1 MVRTSANAYVKYC
14 FEDGTTFAALASGIT
29 PNKKFGLQDKVS
41 SLASNN
47 GKVAL
52 NQLNKNT
59 VHKFAYGQQNVSLSV
74 GFTLSS
80 PWIFGAILG
89 VPSYASNTFTY
100 PHTTNGLNKS
110 PRTIKTEI
118 GFEND
123 SDDVVREIRGGV
135 VNALNISAAVGGL
148 VDCTVDVTSGLE
160 ASSSITLSGT
170 EAPTAPSQEFPYT
183 FAHAELVINGEV
195 AAECQDVSL
204 NLTQNGELLY
214 GLGSNSSVAALRK
227 VLEMT
232 GSFRT
237 SWLDNTMFQKLLA
250 QIKADSA
257 TTYQE
262 TVGIRTSPTVN
273 AEFRLTFEENS
284 TNQQIVI
291 TGTGLSISD
300 HSISGLEPVEPLFEE
315 INWQFKTITVVAKST
330 ATAEP

>member
-14 FEDGTTFAALASGIT
+14 FEDGATYAELASGVT
-29 PNKKFGLQDKVS
+29 PNKKFGLNDKVS
-41 SLASNN
+41 SLSSNN

-80 PWIFGAILG
+80 PWIFGAVLG
-89 VPSYASNTFTY
+89 VPSVSSSTFTY
-100 PHTTNGLNKS
+100 PHATDGLNKT

-123 SDDVVREIRGGV
+123 SNDVVREIKGGV
-135 VNALNISAAVGGL
+135 VNSLNISAGVGGL

-160 ASSSITLSGT
+160 ATSSIALSGS
-170 EAPTAPSQEFPYT
+170 EAPTDPSQEFPYT
-183 FAHAELVINGEV
+183 FAHAELVVNGEV
-195 AAECQDVSL
+195 VAECQDVSL

-214 GLGSNSSVAALRK
+214 GLGSHSSVAALRK

-232 GSFRT
+232 GSFRA
-237 SWLDNTMFQKLLA
+237 SWVDNVMFQKLLA

-262 TVGIRTSPTVN
+262 TVGIRSSPSVN

-291 TGTGLSISD
+291 TGSGLSITD
-300 HSISGLEPVEPLFEE
+300 QSISGLEPVEPLFEE
-315 INWQFKTITVVAKST
+315 INWQFKTIEVVAKTSLT
-330 ATAEP
+330 SEP